1 MNTTELLEK
10 AVSAGASDIFVVAG
24 RPVSMRIHG
33 DIRMEDNTRLLPDDT
48 RRIIEQIYELADI
61 VTSAYW
67 KTQATMISLLRFR
80 VSHGSA
86 SAHSNKEAPCP
97 S

>member
-24 RPVSMRIHG
+24 RRSLCAYMVISGWKTIPVSS
-33 DIRMEDNTRLLPDDT
+33 RMTPGGLSNRSMSLP
-48 RRIIEQIYELADI
+48 DI

>member
-24 RPVSMRIHG
+24 RPVSMS
-33 DIRMEDNTRLLPDDT
+33 LP
-48 RRIIEQIYELADI
+48 DI

>member
-10 AVSAGASDIFVVAG
+10 AVSAGASDIFVV
-24 RPVSMRIHG
+24 PVSS
-33 DIRMEDNTRLLPDDT
+33 RMTPGGLSNRSMSLP
-48 RRIIEQIYELADI
+48 DI

>member
-33 DIRMEDNTRLLPDDT
+33 DIRMEDNTRLLRMTPGGLSN
-48 RRIIEQIYELADI
+48 RSMSLPDI

>member
-48 RRIIEQIYELADI
+48 RRIIEQIYEL
-61 VTSAYW
+61 TSAYW

>member
-33 DIRMEDNTRLLPDDT
+33 DIRMEDNTPGGLSNRSMSLP
-48 RRIIEQIYELADI
+48 DI